1 MTNLGNA
8 DRSKLIRRRN
18 GSTPYLLDVLRDGPA
33 DPIDRLL
40 RTDLLTYLPEDLL
53 VKMDRATMANSL
65 EARSPLLDHKLV
77 EYVATLPIDRKIDG
91 KTTKVLLRLIA
102 KRLMP
107 AAHVDRPKMG
117 FGVPIGDW
125 FRGPLGDRF
134 EEIVLAPDATSRDHL
149 DQSAARAL
157 LTAHRGHQAENDG
170 QLWSLLMFELW
181 ARRWLGVRASPS
193 APEPTTR

>member
-1 MTNLGNA
+1 MLRA
-8 DRSKLIRRRN
+8 DL
-18 GSTPYLLDVLRDGPA
+18 V
-33 DPIDRLL
+33 
-40 RTDLLTYLPEDLL
+40 TYLPEDLL

-65 EARSPLLDHKLV
+65 EARSPLLDHQVVEFAAKLPV
-77 EYVATLPIDRKIDG
+77 ERKTDG
-91 KTTKVLLRLIA
+91 RTTKVLLRAIA

-117 FGVPIGDW
+117 FGAPIGDW

-134 EEIVLAPDATSRDHL
+134 EEIVLAPDAASRDHL

-157 LTAHRGHQAENDG
+157 LVAHRSVRAEHDG

-181 ARRWLGVRASPS
+181 ARRWLSVGFALHEPSTAFTVTPGVGPGQAGAGPS
-193 APEPTTR
+193 Q

>member
-1 MTNLGNA
+1 VL
-8 DRSKLIRRRN
+8 
-18 GSTPYLLDVLRDGPA
+18 TPPDG
-33 DPIDRLL
+33 
-40 RTDLLTYLPEDLL
+40 LPEDLL

-77 EYVATLPIDRKIDG
+77 EFAAKLPTDRKIEG
-91 KTTKVLLRLIA
+91 KTTKVLLRVIA

-134 EEIVLAPDATSRDHL
+134 EEIVLAPDAASRDYL
-149 DQSAARAL
+149 DQSAAGAL
-157 LTAHRGHQAENDG
+157 LAAHRSHRAENDG

-181 ARRWLGVRASPS
+181 ARRWLNRVPVL
-193 APEPTTR
+193 E